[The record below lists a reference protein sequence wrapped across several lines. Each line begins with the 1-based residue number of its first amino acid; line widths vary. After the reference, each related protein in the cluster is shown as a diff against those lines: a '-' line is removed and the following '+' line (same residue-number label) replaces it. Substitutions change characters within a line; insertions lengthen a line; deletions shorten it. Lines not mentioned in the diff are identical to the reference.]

1 MSDALTNREIEDV
14 LTSVRRLVG
23 QDVHRAEGAQAAPA
37 KGDVKSDGGRLILT
51 QAQRIDAA
59 GDSSPADGARPDV
72 SPQAVVRQEA
82 EPQDTKDL
90 NTKGAETRGVVTD
103 GAGIVGNIPQAPV
116 KPPAAALPP
125 APDFRRLEATIAEL
139 EAAVSASGSVFEP
152 DGTEGAATSNVT
164 ALYVTPSFVRNPV
177 PEAAGAK
184 PAAQTLPDPTPAPA
198 AMTEV
203 DPDEDDIF
211 ETVIDEATLR
221 ILVAQIVREELQGQ
235 LGERITLQVRKLVR
249 SEIAKALDSRDLI

>member
-59 GDSSPADGARPDV
+59 GDSSPEDV
-72 SPQAVVRQEA
+72 SRQTVVRQEA
-82 EPQDTKDL
+82 EQQGPDR
-90 NTKGAETRGVVTD
+90 KGAETGGVVTD
-103 GAGIVGNIPQAPV
+103 GAGIVGNIPAGNIPQAPV
-116 KPPAAALPP
+116 KAPAATLPP

-164 ALYVTPSFVRNPV
+164 ALYVTPSFVRNPA

-203 DPDEDDIF
+203 DPDEDDFF